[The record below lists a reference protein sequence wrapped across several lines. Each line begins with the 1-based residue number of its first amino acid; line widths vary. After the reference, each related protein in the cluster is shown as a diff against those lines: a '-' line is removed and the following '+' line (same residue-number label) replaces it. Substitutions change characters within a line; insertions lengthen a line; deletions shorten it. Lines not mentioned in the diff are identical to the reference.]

1 MIVFIVGPDP
11 SLVRDAARR
20 HAGKADPDGQSTSEM
35 DGNIASMSDVIGAI
49 SSVGFF
55 SAGRVVIVN
64 DFVSKTNK
72 TAGRGKN
79 APDWSALFGAVPEP
93 STLILVEPSMASVP
107 VGIRKALPPDAIV
120 VEGDPPRG
128 PSLVKWI
135 RARAG
140 NLDSDISDADAR
152 FLAEWLYP
160 QSWMQRSNNPAFDRP
175 PSLALIGSE
184 LDKLATAADP
194 AAITRRHIE
203 LLVHQGDNDRIFGF
217 IDAVIGGNLAVA
229 TTELDRLIEAGE
241 DPHRMLAQLGQ
252 TVELT
257 AILASAERREPAAV
271 GKEIG
276 LANPARMNAI
286 ARSLRGSSPGGANRA
301 LRVMTTADRMMKT
314 GRLRDPIDVIQY
326 VMTSL
331 APNSKRS

>member
-55 SAGRVVIVN
+55 SPGRVVIVN

-194 AAITRRHIE
+194 GAITRQHIE

-257 AILASAERREPAAV
+257 AILAVSERREPAAV